1 MKTKDLRE
9 KSVAELED
17 LLRDT
22 SQELVDLRIRKE
34 TGQLEKPHMLKT
46 LRKSI
51 ATIQTLLSEMQ
62 QQSLKDQYGDPAKDK
77 SLTALASEQGL
88 SHRQVL
94 RNLAKAS

>member
-17 LLRDT
+17 LLRDS

-34 TGQLEKPHMLKT
+34 TGQLEKPHMLRT
-46 LRKSI
+46 LRKTI
-51 ATIQTLLSEMQ
+51 ATVQTLLSEKH
-62 QQSLKDQYGDPAKDK
+62 QQSLQDQYGDPAKDK
-77 SLTALASEQGL
+77 SLDALANEQGL

>member
-17 LLRDT
+17 ILRDT

-34 TGQLEKPHMLKT
+34 TGQLEKPHMLST
-46 LRKSI
+46 LRKTI
-51 ATIQTLLSEMQ
+51 ATLQTLLAEKHQDSI
-62 QQSLKDQYGDPAKDK
+62 SDQYGDASKGK
-77 SLTALASEQGL
+77 TLSVLAGEQGL
-88 SHRQVL
+88 NHKQVL

>member
-17 LLRDT
+17 QLRDL

-34 TGQLEKPHMLKT
+34 TGQLEKPHMLKS
-46 LRKSI
+46 LRKTI
-51 ATIQTLLSEMQ
+51 ATIQTLLSEKHHE
-62 QQSLKDQYGDPAKDK
+62 SIKDQYGDAAKDK
-77 SLTALASEQGL
+77 SLNSLAREQGL

-94 RNLAKAS
+94 RKLVKAS

>member
-9 KSVAELED
+9 QSVDELED
-17 LLRDT
+17 QLRDL

-46 LRKSI
+46 LRKTI
-51 ATIQTLLSEMQ
+51 ATIQTLLAEKHQESI
-62 QQSLKDQYGDPAKDK
+62 KDQYGDAAKDK
-77 SLTALASEQGL
+77 TLSTIAKEQGL
-88 SHRQVL
+88 SYRQAL